1 MLTVFFLIGDL
12 FTGLSDGLLVLGV
25 RVSMFSFV
33 VSYFCWLD
41 SNCSVISFR
50 MLKFEK
56 KSRLFCKMNHNLPY
70 ASENFGTL
78 KC

>member
-33 VSYFCWLD
+33 VSSFYWLG
-41 SNCSVISFR
+41 SNCSAISFR
-50 MLKFEK
+50 MLKFVK
-56 KSRLFCKMNHNLPY
+56 KNSFISRDE
-70 ASENFGTL
+70 SQSSVRE
-78 KC
+78 